1 LDAPKLHRRIVP
13 AITAL
18 LGFAGGAALMR
29 RTSAAPVVVLRDG
42 TAPDGTVPDRT
53 GAGRPIPGRVSADE
67 ALPDGT
73 GESGSAGDGPA
84 AGQAS
89 PGPPGA
95 TTPEGAEAPSP
106 PSAEAEAS
114 GFETKEMDVKLV
126 VRILAGWGA
135 TAIAAVCILF
145 WMLHTFHRT
154 DARNQVPLTPQ
165 QSAAIVPPGPQLQG
179 DPYRDLHDLY
189 DGQQAELMSYGW
201 ADPAHEKAH
210 IPIARAMAIVT
221 GRSLEP
227 TP

>member
-1 LDAPKLHRRIVP
+1 MDAPKLHRRIVP

-18 LGFAGGAALMR
+18 LGFVGGAALMR
-29 RTSAAPVVVLRDG
+29 RTSAAPVVVRDR
-42 TAPDGTVPDRT
+42 TAPDGTASDGT
-53 GAGRPIPGRVSADE
+53 GAARPALGRVSADE
-67 ALPDGT
+67 AAPNGT
-73 GESGSAGDGPA
+73 GEAGSAGYGA
-84 AGQAS
+84 AARQVS

-95 TTPEGAEAPSP
+95 TTPEGAEPPSP

-135 TAIAAVCILF
+135 TTIAAIGILF
-145 WMLHTFHRT
+145 WMIHTFHRT
-154 DARNQVPLTPQ
+154 DARDQPRLTAQ
-165 QSAAIVPPGPQLQG
+165 QSAAIVPPGPHLQG
-179 DPYRDLHDLY
+179 DPARDLRDLY

-210 IPIARAMAIVT
+210 IPIARAMTIVT

-227 TP
+227 SP

>member
-1 LDAPKLHRRIVP
+1 MSTPNPLRRVVP

-18 LGFAGGAALMR
+18 LGFVGGAALMR
-29 RTSAAPVVVLRDG
+29 RTSAAPVVLRDAAAPEWPDAARPAPGG
-42 TAPDGTVPDRT
+42 TSVN
-53 GAGRPIPGRVSADE
+53 GAA
-67 ALPDGT
+67 PDGT
-73 GESGSAGDGPA
+73 GEAGGYGPA
-84 AGQAS
+84 EGQAS

-95 TTPEGAEAPSP
+95 TTPEGADPPTP
-106 PSAEAEAS
+106 PSAEAQAS

-145 WMLHTFHRT
+145 WMLHSFHRS
-154 DARNQVPLTPQ
+154 DARSQAPLTPQ
-165 QSAAIVPPGPQLQG
+165 QSAAIVPPGPKLQG
-179 DPYRDLHDLY
+179 DPNRELHDLY
-189 DGQQAELMSYGW
+189 DGQQAELMSDGW

-227 TP
+227 SP

>member
-1 LDAPKLHRRIVP
+1 LDTPKLHRRIVP

-18 LGFAGGAALMR
+18 LGVVGGAALMR
-29 RTSAAPVVVLRDG
+29 RTSAAPVVLRDG
-42 TAPDGTVPDRT
+42 TVPHGTVPDGT
-53 GAGRPIPGRVSADE
+53 GAGRPVPGKASADE
-67 ALPDGT
+67 APPNGT
-73 GESGSAGDGPA
+73 GEAGSAGYGPA

-106 PSAEAEAS
+106 PSAEAQAH

-154 DARNQVPLTPQ
+154 DARNQTPLTPQ

-179 DPYRDLHDLY
+179 DPYRDLHALY

-210 IPIARAMAIVT
+210 IPIARAMTIVT

-227 TP
+227 SP

>member
-1 LDAPKLHRRIVP
+1 MSTPNPLRRVVP

-18 LGFAGGAALMR
+18 LGFIGGAVLMR
-29 RTSAAPVVVLRDG
+29 RTSAAPAVLVRD
-42 TAPDGTVPDRT
+42 AAVPDRPDV
-53 GAGRPIPGRVSADE
+53 GRPAPDDTPIDGA
-67 ALPDGT
+67 APDGT
-73 GESGSAGDGPA
+73 GEAGYGPA

-106 PSAEAEAS
+106 PSAEAQAN

-135 TAIAAVCILF
+135 TAIAAVGILF
-145 WMLHTFHRT
+145 WMLNSFHHK
-154 DARNQVPLTPQ
+154 DARNQTPLTPQ
-165 QSAAIVPPGPQLQG
+165 QSAAIVPPGPKLQG
-179 DPYRDLHDLY
+179 DPYRDLHALY

-210 IPIARAMAIVT
+210 IPIARAMTLVT

-227 TP
+227 SP